1 MEVVKLLI
9 NQIVIMFL
17 YMIFG
22 FVLFKG
28 KKISKEGS
36 ANMATLLVWLII
48 PVVVVKSFCVEP
60 TQERI
65 IGLLLSIVAA
75 VAAQALSML
84 VSHLFFKKRPI
95 DNFAAAFSNAG
106 FIGIPLVTATVGG
119 DAVFYIAFFVAILN
133 ILQWVYGVAVIT
145 EKKMKITGSTL
156 VHPLIL
162 GTVLGLVLF
171 FTGLGAKL
179 PTVVMSTLSGIS
191 ALNAPLAMLIMGV
204 YLAQADMKSLWT
216 DKHLYILSFV
226 RLVLIPLLTVL
237 LLWGM
242 HLLIPALNSTIV
254 LALLIAAIAP
264 VGANVA
270 VYAQLHNKDYVY
282 ASKTVVIST
291 LLSLVSMPLVVL
303 LAQYLIG

>member
-1 MEVVKLLI
+1 MEVVSLLI
-9 NQIVIMFL
+9 GQIVIMFL

-28 KKISKEGS
+28 RKISKEGS

-48 PVVVVKSFCVEP
+48 PVVVVKSFCVVP

-65 IGLLLSIVAA
+65 VGLLLSIAAA
-75 VAAQALSML
+75 VAAQGVSML
-84 VSHLFFKKRPI
+84 TAHLFFKNRPI

-106 FIGIPLVTATVGG
+106 FIGIPLVKATVG
-119 DAVFYIAFFVAILN
+119 DEAVFYIAFFVAILN

-145 EKKMKITGSTL
+145 NKKMSVSKSTL

-162 GTVLGLVLF
+162 GTILGLVLF

-179 PTVVMSTLSGIS
+179 PAVVMNTLSGIS

-216 DKHLYILSFV
+216 DKHLYLLSLV
-226 RLVLIPLLTVL
+226 RLVLIPVLTL
-237 LLWGM
+237 ALLWAM
-242 HLLIPALNSTIV
+242 QLLIPALNSTIV
-254 LALLIAAIAP
+254 MALLIAAIAP

-291 LLSLVSMPLVVL
+291 LLSLVSMPLIVL
-303 LAQYLIG
+303 LAQYLLR

>member
-1 MEVVKLLI
+1 MEVVSLLI
-9 NQIVIMFL
+9 SQIIIMFL

-65 IGLLLSIVAA
+65 VGLLLSIAAAIVA
-75 VAAQALSML
+75 QGLSML

-106 FIGIPLVTATVGG
+106 FIGIPLVKATVG
-119 DAVFYIAFFVAILN
+119 DEAVFYIAFFVAILN

-145 EKKMKITGSTL
+145 QKKMTISKSTL

-179 PTVVMSTLSGIS
+179 PTVVMNTLSGIS

-204 YLAQADMKSLWT
+204 YLAQADMKTLWT
-216 DKHLYILSFV
+216 DKHLYLLSLV
-226 RLVLIPLLTVL
+226 RLVLIPLLTLVVF
-237 LLWGM
+237 WIM
-242 HLLIPALNSTIV
+242 QQWIPALNSTIV
-254 LALLIAAIAP
+254 MALLIAAIAP

-282 ASKTVVIST
+282 ASKTVVLST
-291 LLSLVSMPLVVL
+291 LLSLVSMPLIVL
-303 LAQYLIG
+303 LAQYLIR

>member
-1 MEVVKLLI
+1 MEIVSLLVS
-9 NQIVIMFL
+9 QIVIMFL

-60 TQERI
+60 TRERI
-65 IGLLLSIVAA
+65 IGLLLSVVGAIVAE
-75 VAAQALSML
+75 ALSML
-84 VSHLFFKKRPI
+84 IAHLFFKKRPI

-106 FIGIPLVTATVGG
+106 FIGIPLVKATVG
-119 DAVFYIAFFVAILN
+119 DEAVFYIAFFVAILN

-145 EKKMKITGSTL
+145 RKKMTVSKATL
-156 VHPLIL
+156 THPLIL
-162 GTVLGLVLF
+162 GTLLGLVLF
-171 FTGLGAKL
+171 FTGLGTKL
-179 PTVVMSTLSGIS
+179 PSVVMNTLSGIS

-204 YLAQADMKSLWT
+204 YLAQADMKTLWT
-216 DKHLYILSFV
+216 DKHLYMLSLV
-226 RLVLIPLLTVL
+226 RLVLIPVLTLAV
-237 LLWGM
+237 LWGM
-242 HLLIPALNSTIV
+242 QLLIPAFNNTIIM
-254 LALLIAAIAP
+254 ALLIAAIAP
-264 VGANVA
+264 AGANVA

-291 LLSLVSMPLVVL
+291 LLSLVSMPLIVL
-303 LAQYLIG
+303 LAQYLLR

>member
-36 ANMATLLVWLII
+36 ANMASLLVWLII

-60 TQERI
+60 TRERI
-65 IGLLLSIVAA
+65 VGLLLSIAAA
-75 VAAQALSML
+75 VAAQGLSML

-191 ALNAPLAMLIMGV
+191 AVNAPLAMIIMGV

-216 DKHLYILSFV
+216 DKQLYILSIV
-226 RLVLIPLLTVL
+226 RLVLIPLLTL
-237 LLWGM
+237 ALLWGM
-242 HLLIPALNSTIV
+242 HLLIPALNTTIV

-303 LAQYLIG
+303 LAQYLLG

>member
-1 MEVVKLLI
+1 MEVVTLLI
-9 NQIVIMFL
+9 SQIVIMFL

-60 TQERI
+60 TGERI
-65 IGLLLSIVAA
+65 IGLLLSIAA
-75 VAAQALSML
+75 AIVAQALSML
-84 VSHLFFKKRPI
+84 VSHLFFRKRPI

-106 FIGIPLVTATVGG
+106 FIGIPLVRATVG
-119 DAVFYIAFFVAILN
+119 DEAVFYIAFFVAILN

-145 EKKMKITGSTL
+145 RKKMTVSKSTL
-156 VHPLIL
+156 THPLIL

-179 PTVVMSTLSGIS
+179 PAVVANTLSGIS

-204 YLAQADMKSLWT
+204 YLAQADMKTLWT
-216 DKHLYILSFV
+216 DKHLYLLSLV
-226 RLVLIPLLTVL
+226 RLVLIPMLTLAV
-237 LLWGM
+237 LWGM
-242 HLLIPALNSTIV
+242 QLLIPALNSTIV

-270 VYAQLHNKDYVY
+270 VYAQLHDKDYVY

-291 LLSLVSMPLVVL
+291 LLSLVTMPLIVL
-303 LAQYLIG
+303 LAQYLLQ

>member
-1 MEVVKLLI
+1 MEVVGLLV
-9 NQIVIMFL
+9 NQIIIMFL

-22 FVLFKG
+22 FILFKG

-36 ANMATLLVWLII
+36 ANMASLLVWLII

-60 TQERI
+60 TRERM
-65 IGLLLSIVAA
+65 IGLLLSIAA
-75 VAAQALSML
+75 AIAAQGLSML
-84 VSHLFFKKRPI
+84 ISHLFFKKRPI

-156 VHPLIL
+156 IHPLIL
-162 GTVLGLVLF
+162 GTVLGLILF
-171 FTGLGAKL
+171 FTGLGAML
-179 PTVVMSTLSGIS
+179 PKVVMSTLTGIS

-216 DKHLYILSFV
+216 DKNLYTLSFV

-237 LLWGM
+237 LLWGL
-242 HLLIPALNSTIV
+242 HLLIPAMNATIV

-291 LLSLVSMPLVVL
+291 LLSLVTMPLVVL
-303 LAQYLIG
+303 LAQYLIH

>member
-9 NQIVIMFL
+9 NQIIIMFL

-65 IGLLLSIVAA
+65 VGLLLSIAAA
-75 VAAQALSML
+75 VAAQAVSML

-156 VHPLIL
+156 VHPLVL

-179 PTVVMSTLSGIS
+179 PTVVMSTLSGVS

-242 HLLIPALNSTIV
+242 HLLIPALSSTIV

>member
-1 MEVVKLLI
+1 MEVVTLLI
-9 NQIVIMFL
+9 SQIIIMFL

-60 TQERI
+60 TKERI
-65 IGLLLSIVAA
+65 VGLLLSIAAA
-75 VAAQALSML
+75 VAAQGISML
-84 VSHLFFKKRPI
+84 MSHLFFKKRPI

-106 FIGIPLVTATVGG
+106 FIGIPLVRATVG
-119 DAVFYIAFFVAILN
+119 DEAVFYIAFFVAILN
-133 ILQWVYGVAVIT
+133 ILQWIYGIAVIT
-145 EKKMKITGSTL
+145 EKKMTVSKSTL

-179 PTVVMSTLSGIS
+179 PTVVSSTLSGIS

-204 YLAQADMKSLWT
+204 YLAQADMKSLWI
-216 DKHLYILSFV
+216 DKHLYLLSLV
-226 RLVLIPLLTVL
+226 RLVLIPVLTLL

-242 HLLIPALNSTIV
+242 QLLIPALNATIV

-291 LLSLVSMPLVVL
+291 LLSLVTMPLIVL
-303 LAQYLIG
+303 LAQLLLA

>member
-9 NQIVIMFL
+9 NQIIVMFL

-60 TQERI
+60 TQERVV
-65 IGLLLSIVAA
+65 GLGLSVVAA
-75 VAAQALSML
+75 LAAQGISML
-84 VSHLFFKKRPI
+84 VSHLFFKKHPI

-106 FIGIPLVTATVGG
+106 FIGIPLVSATVGG
-119 DAVFYIAFFVAILN
+119 DAVFYIAFFVALLN

-145 EKKMKITGSTL
+145 QKKMTMNVSTL
-156 VHPLIL
+156 IHPLIL
-162 GTVLGLVLF
+162 GLVLGLILF

-179 PTVVMSTLSGIS
+179 PTTVMTTLSGIS

-204 YLAQADMKSLWT
+204 YLAQADLKSLWT
-216 DKHLYILSFV
+216 DKRLYILSLV
-226 RLVLIPLLTVL
+226 RLVLIPLLTVAL
-237 LLWGM
+237 FWVLQ
-242 HLLIPALNSTIV
+242 LLIPGMHSTML
-254 LALLIAAIAP
+254 LALLISAIAP

-270 VYAQLHNKDYVY
+270 VYAQLHSKDYVY

-291 LLSLVSMPLVVL
+291 LLSLVSMPVVVL
-303 LAQYLIG
+303 LAQYLLG